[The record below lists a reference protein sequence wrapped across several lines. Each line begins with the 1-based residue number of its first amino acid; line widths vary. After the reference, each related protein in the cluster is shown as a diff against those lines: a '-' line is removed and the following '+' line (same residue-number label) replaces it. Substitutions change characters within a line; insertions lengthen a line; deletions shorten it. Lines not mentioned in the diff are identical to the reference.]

1 MAAAQEAGL
10 QAGPA
15 PVPRCVFEARALV
28 GECPRWHAQHQAL
41 YWVDI
46 YAPALHRH
54 DPASGANVSWPLPER
69 IGCFAFRREGG
80 LIAGMQSGI
89 YLVDFDAGR
98 PGTPVTTRL
107 VHAFDPDNP
116 ESRFND
122 GRCDPGGR
130 FWAGTML
137 EAMNQRSSVLLRVG
151 HDLRVTQMVDDL
163 ITPNGMAFSPDGRTL
178 YHSDSR
184 QDLVWAW
191 DFDPASGEIA
201 NRRVFLTMD
210 IQEGRPDGAAVDA
223 EGGYWICHV
232 GGWHLARY
240 TPQGMIDRVIG
251 IPVQRPT
258 ACAFGGPDL
267 RTLYITSARM
277 PLPEAMLRKQPLA
290 GGLFALDAG
299 VAGLPEPCF
308 GAPQA

>member
-10 QAGPA
+10 QAGTA

-122 GRCDPGGR
+122 GRCDPGGHSGPAPCWTEAQR
-130 FWAGTML
+130 EKRGAGSAAGRRPNQTVELLLVLTNKFAAPGSGVFW
-137 EAMNQRSSVLLRVG
+137 
-151 HDLRVTQMVDDL
+151 
-163 ITPNGMAFSPDGRTL
+163 
-178 YHSDSR
+178 
-184 QDLVWAW
+184 
-191 DFDPASGEIA
+191 
-201 NRRVFLTMD
+201 
-210 IQEGRPDGAAVDA
+210 
-223 EGGYWICHV
+223 
-232 GGWHLARY
+232 LAR
-240 TPQGMIDRVIG
+240 
-251 IPVQRPT
+251 
-258 ACAFGGPDL
+258 
-267 RTLYITSARM
+267 
-277 PLPEAMLRKQPLA
+277 QPMA
-290 GGLFALDAG
+290 GRRGLHS
-299 VAGLPEPCF
+299 
-308 GAPQA
+308 

>member
-1 MAAAQEAGL
+1 M
-10 QAGPA
+10 QASPHARSA
-15 PVPRCVFEARALV
+15 PVPVCVLEARALV
-28 GECPRWHAQHQAL
+28 GECPRWHPLEQAL

-54 DPASGANVSWPLPER
+54 DPAEGSHVSWPLPER
-69 IGCFAFRREGG
+69 MGCFAFRRDGG
-80 LIAGMQSGI
+80 LIAGMQSGL
-89 YLVDFDAGR
+89 YLVDFGA
-98 PGTPVTTRL
+98 PGTPVKTRL
-107 VHAFDPDNP
+107 VHAFEPDEP

-130 FWAGTML
+130 FWAGTMR
-137 EAMNQRSSVLLRVG
+137 EAMDRRSSVLLRVG
-151 HDLRVTQMVDDL
+151 HDLGVTQMLDDL
-163 ITPNGMAFSPDGRTL
+163 ITPNGMAFSPDARTL

-184 QDLVWAW
+184 QDKVWAW
-191 DFDPASGEIA
+191 DFDPATSDITR
-201 NRRVFLTMD
+201 RRVFLEMD

-232 GGWHLARY
+232 GGWHVARY
-240 TPQGMIDRVIG
+240 TPDGMIDRVVG

-258 ACAFGGPDL
+258 ACTFGGPGL

-277 PLPEAMLRKQPLA
+277 PLPETMLRKQPLA

-299 VAGLPEPCF
+299 VAGLPEPFF
-308 GAPQA
+308 GPLP